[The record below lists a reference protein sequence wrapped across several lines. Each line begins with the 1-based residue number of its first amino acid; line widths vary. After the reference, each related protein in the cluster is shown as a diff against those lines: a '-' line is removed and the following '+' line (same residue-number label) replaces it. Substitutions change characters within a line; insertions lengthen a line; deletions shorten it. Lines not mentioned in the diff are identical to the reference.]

1 MKEIYDTSNSVQV
14 FKTAGRL
21 LTGSGASNQLFS
33 EMCRLNLRH
42 PLIVTDK
49 GVLDAGLIQPIVTE
63 LKSQGITGIV
73 IYSEISA
80 EPKPMSLSRAVTFS
94 LMKAVMGLLEL
105 VAAVQWIPQKPL
117 RYIKVRREL

>member
-1 MKEIYDTSNSVQV
+1 MTANSVQV

-49 GVLDAGLIQPIVTE
+49 GVLDAGLIQPIVAE

-80 EPKPMSLSRAVTFS
+80 EPETHVVESCRDVFINESCDGIIGIGGGR
-94 LMKAVMGLLEL
+94 
-105 VAAVQWIPQKPL
+105 QWIPQKPL